1 MPAVRPGEYALS
13 GMGIALDVQT
23 VAVIGA
29 GDLGNGLAR
38 VAALRG
44 LQVRLYDRSPDSLRR
59 AVEHIRQGVLDA
71 IAGGRLSAA
80 DRQDILDGVLA
91 TTDLEE
97 AVSGVDLVLDAA
109 PDLPALKRQL
119 FQEIGDRCQAP
130 LATASGLPLAEVA
143 GAAPRPAMVVG
154 LRLGEPV
161 EDSERLEIVS
171 LAATDPLA
179 VERVRR
185 FAARLRPGPAAP
197 RPRE

>member
-1 MPAVRPGEYALS
+1 
-13 GMGIALDVQT
+13 MGIALDVQT

-38 VAALRG
+38 LAALGG
-44 LQVRLYDRSPDSLRR
+44 LHVRLYDRSADSLRR
-59 AVEHIRQGVLDA
+59 AIEHIRQGILDA
-71 IAGGRLSAA
+71 VAGGRLSAA

-97 AVSGVDLVLDAA
+97 ALSGVDLVLDAA
-109 PDLPALKRQL
+109 PDVPPLKREL
-119 FQEIGDRCQAP
+119 FHEIGARCQAP
-130 LATASGLPLAEVA
+130 LATASGLPLADVA

-171 LAATDPLA
+171 LAVTDPLA

-185 FAARLRPGPAAP
+185 FAARLRPGAVAP
-197 RPRE
+197 GLRQTR